1 MKMVIIFEKASAV
14 LTWEQAVSDQAFN
27 AIVCRAGPC
36 AGAAVPLLRHLDA
49 ATRRC
54 PHGVLISTGCVLRA
68 SRCLRAPG
76 HDSGAYLLVQ
86 PCDLDRRPR
95 GIAIGIGPVLTAA
108 DAAAVADWLAGGSLD
123 AARLEPRLRLT
134 SRPAR

>member
-1 MKMVIIFEKASAV
+1 MKMIIVSDEAV
-14 LTWEQAVSDQAFN
+14 AVSTWEQAVSDQPFN
-27 AIVCRAGPC
+27 AVVCRAGPC
-36 AGAAVPLLRHLDA
+36 AGAAAPLLRHLGA

-54 PHGVLISTGCVLRA
+54 PPGVLISAGCVLRA

-76 HDSGAYLLVQ
+76 HDSGAYALVQ
-86 PCDLDRRPR
+86 PCDLDRQPQ
-95 GIAIGIGPVLTAA
+95 GTAIGIGPVLSDA

-123 AARLEPRLRLT
+123 AARLEPRLRLP